1 MAKRSAQT
9 PLRWIREAGPRVAG
23 SRDLDRSKVQAPG
36 IVRDPSGGYRLF
48 YTAIGSDRPFE
59 ACQGSIFS
67 AFSNDGLNFVP
78 DDGIR
83 VAPDPAV
90 PDRSL
95 RVLAPSVTQVEDRLW
110 RMYFESR
117 GPADRPTLIGSARS
131 TDLLEW
137 EVEEGARLASAE
149 GVGGPR
155 YVSLGDGRGRLY
167 YSESYF
173 DGGGLADGQRMSQSI
188 ISAVTTD
195 GLHFER
201 ELGDRMQDRYSEQED
216 VGITAADVMV
226 PANETERWWM
236 LYSAW
241 QDVPAGTQKPLHPSN
256 DPQAVDRGTS
266 ADFAVASIA
275 SDMAGYRSRIFAAS
289 SDDGLS
295 WTREGCVIEGE
306 GHEQAGID
314 AVHAED
320 MSVIRLDDGGY
331 RMYYAACDR
340 AGNWCIASAKTG

>member
-1 MAKRSAQT
+1 
-9 PLRWIREAGPRVAG
+9 
-23 SRDLDRSKVQAPG
+23 
-36 IVRDPSGGYRLF
+36 
-48 YTAIGSDRPFE
+48 
-59 ACQGSIFS
+59 
-67 AFSNDGLNFVP
+67 
-78 DDGIR
+78 
-83 VAPDPAV
+83 
-90 PDRSL
+90 
-95 RVLAPSVTQVEDRLW
+95 
-110 RMYFESR
+110 
-117 GPADRPTLIGSARS
+117 
-131 TDLLEW
+131 
-137 EVEEGARLASAE
+137 
-149 GVGGPR
+149 
-155 YVSLGDGRGRLY
+155 
-167 YSESYF
+167 
-173 DGGGLADGQRMSQSI
+173 MSQSI